1 VVQYVPLI
9 CVQTE
14 AKHKREV
21 TTTNLMEEKLQNE
34 ATPFTDCIVPK
45 SKCRNELVDVFEII
59 IDASTKRK

>member
-1 VVQYVPLI
+1 M
-9 CVQTE
+9 E
-14 AKHKREV
+14 AKYKREV

-45 SKCRNELVDVFEII
+45 SKCRNELVAVFEII